1 MNLDYVQIM
10 RNNFFN
16 ALEGI
21 FPYSAVGKTPFE
33 VVDED
38 RSLNFKLLR
47 YAKEEDAERVL
58 LIIPHIINRPY
69 ILDLNDDVSVI
80 RKFCEHGF
88 SVYILDW
95 GYPTMKQRKI
105 SFSDYANYLEKVVD
119 FICKERGVERVSV
132 LGYCTGGIISLMYA
146 SLHPEKVGKLILLAT
161 PVDFSR
167 WNDPRILWG
176 KVFDVRSIVSFFQH
190 CAWSPLRIGKS
201 EAPQ

>member
-1 MNLDYVQIM
+1 M

-21 FPYSAVGKTPFE
+21 FPNIAVGKTSFK

-38 RSLNFKLLR
+38 RLLNFKLLR

-88 SVYILDW
+88 SVYMFDW
-95 GYPTMKQRKI
+95 GYPTM
-105 SFSDYANYLEKVVD
+105 E
-119 FICKERGVERVSV
+119 
-132 LGYCTGGIISLMYA
+132 
-146 SLHPEKVGKLILLAT
+146 
-161 PVDFSR
+161 
-167 WNDPRILWG
+167 
-176 KVFDVRSIVSFFQH
+176 
-190 CAWSPLRIGKS
+190 
-201 EAPQ
+201 